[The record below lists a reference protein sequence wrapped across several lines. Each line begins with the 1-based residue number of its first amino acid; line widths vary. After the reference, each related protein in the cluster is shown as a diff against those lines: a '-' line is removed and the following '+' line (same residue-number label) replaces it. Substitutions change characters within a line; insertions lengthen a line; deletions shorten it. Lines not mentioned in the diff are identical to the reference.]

1 MPEGGC
7 PLLDIG
13 DSIPSFLCAEMVKS
27 NLFAPLSGGAVLH
40 NCRLKIFP
48 SSDGG
53 EQIAEIMT
61 CSRPIFN
68 GGGWERCGGGKLVA
82 EVDEELVKEYELETA
97 SEAACARWDAQDEER
112 AAANAARAR
121 RRARNRI
128 YDLAACNRFDLF
140 VTLTQSPEL
149 VENRYDYRTS
159 VRIIGQWLS
168 NAVRRRGLRYVIV
181 PELHK
186 DGAIHWHGLCNA
198 DALRL
203 VDSGHKD
210 ARGRVIYN
218 LPQWKKG
225 FSTALRLDGEYAA
238 VCAYV
243 SKYITKQAG
252 NGPIGGRYYLHGGEL
267 REPRYLYCDMDF
279 STAPG
284 REFEISD
291 ACAAFRIVRGEA
303 CQSWL
308 DVITSK
314 AEGVDMSELC

>member
-1 MPEGGC
+1 M
-7 PLLDIG
+7 
-13 DSIPSFLCAEMVKS
+13 SA
-27 NLFAPLSGGAVLH
+27 GAVLY
-40 NCRLKIFP
+40 NCRVKLYP
-48 SSDGG
+48 AADGG
-53 EQIAEIMT
+53 ETVSEIMT
-61 CSRPIFN
+61 VSRPIFN
-68 GGGWERCGGGKLVA
+68 GMGFERIGRAKPAA
-82 EVDEELVKEYELETA
+82 EPDFELAQEYELEAA
-97 SEAACARWDAQDEER
+97 SEAACARWDAQDAER

-121 RRARNRI
+121 RRARQRI
-128 YDLAACNRFDLF
+128 FDLAACNDFDLF

-149 VENRYDYRTS
+149 VGDRYDYRTS
-159 VRIIGQWLS
+159 VRTIGQWLD
-168 NAVRRRGLRYVIV
+168 NLVRRRGLRYVMV
-181 PELHK
+181 PELHR
-186 DGAIHWHGLCNA
+186 DGAVHWHGLCNA
-198 DALRL
+198 SALRL

-225 FSTALRLDGEYAA
+225 FSTALKLEGTYAA

-243 SKYITKQAG
+243 SKYITKQATSG
-252 NGPIGGRYYLHGGEL
+252 TIGGRYYLHGGEL
-267 REPRYLYCDMDF
+267 REPRYLYCNMDF

-314 AEGVDMSELC
+314 AEGLDGPELC